1 MAEIERHRGASSS
14 RLIRIIA
21 GPASMSSASF
31 GPREKSRDGPPRHA
45 LGELRTD
52 KRRFET

>member
-1 MAEIERHRGASSS
+1 MAEVERHRGASSS

-31 GPREKSRDGPPRHA
+31 GRARSREMGRRAQA
-45 LGELRTD
+45 LGGLRRD